1 MSNIHLANNEA
12 NDGTDRIYKVRPMFD
27 MLNSAFKQVKPGPNV
42 SIDESIIPDYGRHGI
57 KQFIKG
63 KPIRFGY
70 KLWVAADPSGYI
82 HHAEPYCGSS
92 TRLPATGSGQGGDVV
107 LGLVDH
113 IALKPGTRIY
123 FDNLFTSVGL
133 LQKLSLKQIGGTRTL
148 HENRCNAAMK
158 LPEKKA

>member
-1 MSNIHLANNEA
+1 MA
-12 NDGTDRIYKVRPMFD
+12 D
-27 MLNSAFKQVKPGPNV
+27 MV
-42 SIDESIIPDYGRHGI
+42 S
-57 KQFIKG
+57 
-63 KPIRFGY
+63 IRFGY

-92 TRLPATGSGQGGDVV
+92 TRLPATGLGQGGDVV

-148 HENRCNAAMK
+148 RENRCNAAMK